1 MIVVYLLCWTNCV
14 LVGLDW
20 CEPMLFLQF
29 HITCSCIFTHTYLTF
44 SIFLYID
51 YIWSFSM
58 FLSPSLSLLFTLVAS
73 WHLNVNLLHLETLF
87 VLGHPLLLTSL
98 PLTSSSVIKR
108 PNQTSLRTSLDEAF
122 IWNAKSFCRTSTT
135 LTYPLSFT
143 VGVGSHCVTSWSLV
157 HPCWYKSSTPTCMD
171 LIIQCLFLLFAFE
184 VRALWSLQILYSTCS
199 TSRG

>member
-1 MIVVYLLCWTNCV
+1 M

-20 CEPMLFLQF
+20 CEPMLFLQL

-108 PNQTSLRTSLDEAF
+108 PNQTSLRTFHNTVF
-122 IWNAKSFCRTSTT
+122 IRNAKSFCQIFLT
-135 LTYPLSFT
+135 LTYLLSST
-143 VGVGSHCVTSWSLV
+143 EGVGFTMWCPGHMHFHDHIGV
-157 HPCWYKSSTPTCMD
+157 
-171 LIIQCLFLLFAFE
+171 LLQYA
-184 VRALWSLQILYSTCS
+184 QI
-199 TSRG
+199 